1 MRYFP
6 SLALILINAL
16 VLFFVL
22 RERDRT
28 RATWFMAINAVALI
42 CYGIGQITFDA
53 LGRSALGVLVPAF
66 ASLMVPA
73 NYLLFSTTHPRPITP
88 VWRRPWVLFVAFLPA
103 LGLMAFTDYEAYP
116 QRLLG
121 FRVDLTADVRD
132 SAWLLGTYV
141 YYTLWSLIA
150 MWVFGV
156 RYRYTPVGPER
167 DLSKHMV
174 SGVFGSLLFAIIFW
188 LATRQGTAGVLP
200 SPTLLG
206 AIMAQIGIFLV
217 FRQLEVERP
226 LLLTRSLYFTIA
238 GVTAFLFGAVLL
250 QLYEIVALRP
260 IMGAANQ
267 TATLVIAVVLVLLLA
282 TFPTPQAW
290 FDRIFFRRAYEY
302 RRLVLEAQREL
313 RETQERLRRAE
324 RLSMVGELAAR
335 IAHEIKNPL
344 APIKGYTQMLREKI
358 EGIEQLP
365 QREQM
370 LSHLDIIAEEVRAI
384 DRKVHTLLDL
394 ARRPLLERHILVPNA
409 IMERTATLLRLEVA
423 GTGGHRRKVEIE
435 TDLSSGVPEI
445 LADRTRVEE
454 ALLNLGRNALDAIDD
469 GGRVSLST
477 RETRSD
483 KGIRG
488 VAFLIRDNGPGLSEE
503 AEARLFTPFFTEKPG
518 GTGLGLAI
526 CKAHADEHGGEL
538 TLRRVASGGT
548 EARLWLPVDPTDAVE
563 PGDKVPNVQGPFPLE
578 SPEEARRAGRMS

>member
-6 SLALILINAL
+6 PLALILINAL

-28 RATWFMAINAVALI
+28 RAAWFMAINAVALM
-42 CYGIGQITFDA
+42 CYGTGQIIYDA
-53 LGRSALGVLVPAF
+53 LDRSSFGVLIPAF

-73 NYLLFSTTHPRPITP
+73 NYLLFATTHPKPITSTWGKP
-88 VWRRPWVLFVAFLPA
+88 FVLFIAFLPA
-103 LGLMAFTDYEAYP
+103 LGLMAFTDYSTYP

-121 FRVDLTADVRD
+121 FRVDFTSDVRD

-141 YYTLWSLIA
+141 YFTLWSLIA
-150 MWVFGV
+150 MWVFAI
-156 RYRYTPVGPER
+156 RYRSAPQGPER
-167 DLSKHMV
+167 DLAKHLV
-174 SGVFGSLLFAIIFW
+174 SAVFGALLFAVIFW
-188 LATRQGTAGVLP
+188 FSTRQGWAGVLP

-217 FRQLEVERP
+217 FRQLDFERP
-226 LLLTRSLYFTIA
+226 LFLTRSLYFTIA

-267 TATLVIAVVLVLLLA
+267 SVTLAIAVTLVMLLA

-344 APIKGYTQMLREKI
+344 GPIKGYTQMLREKI
-358 EGIEQLP
+358 EVLDELP

-370 LSHLDIIAEEVRAI
+370 LSHLAIIAEEVGAI

-409 IMERTATLLRLEVA
+409 IMERTATLLRLEIA
-423 GTGGHRRKVEIE
+423 GGGGHRRKIEVE
-435 TDLSSGVPEI
+435 TDLSSGLPEI
-445 LADRTRVEE
+445 TADRTRVEE
-454 ALLNLGRNALDAIDD
+454 ALLNLGRNALDAVED

-477 RETRSD
+477 REARSEA
-483 KGIRG
+483 GVRG

-503 AEARLFTPFFTEKPG
+503 AQAKLFTPFFTEKPG

-526 CKAHADEHGGEL
+526 CKAHADEHGGEIS
-538 TLRRVASGGT
+538 LRRVSSGGT
-548 EARLWLPVDPTDAVE
+548 EARFWLPLDPADAVE
-563 PGDKVPNVQGPFPLE
+563 SQTNVPNVHGPLPLE
-578 SPEEARRAGRMS
+578 SSADARRAGRMT